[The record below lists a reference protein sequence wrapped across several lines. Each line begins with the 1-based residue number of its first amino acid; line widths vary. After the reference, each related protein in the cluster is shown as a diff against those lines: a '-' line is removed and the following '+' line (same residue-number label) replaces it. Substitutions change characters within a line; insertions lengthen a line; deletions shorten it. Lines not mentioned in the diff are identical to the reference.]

1 MKKASLYAVV
11 PAAGIGTRMGAD
23 RPKQYLMLQGK
34 TILEHTLEQLLQ
46 FSSIKKIVLPVSKND
61 TFLAKLSIASH
72 ESIMQ
77 CEGGKER
84 FHSVLNGLKALL
96 NIGAQPHDWVMV
108 HDVARPCIRQQ
119 DLENLYQNVN
129 DQGVI
134 LGVQVRDTM
143 KRTDDHG
150 QVLSTVSRDN
160 LWHALTPQ
168 LAPLGVLL
176 DAIEK
181 AVNDGVQVTDEASA
195 LEHSGCSPKMLA
207 GHPSNIKVTHPDDL
221 QLADAFLSMNALL
234 CASPASDLPTRNT

>member
-34 TILEHTLEQLLQ
+34 TILEHTLEQLLL
-46 FSSIKKIVLPVSKND
+46 FSPIEKIILPVSKND
-61 TFLAKLSIASH
+61 TFLSKLNIGNH
-72 ESIMQ
+72 ENIIQ
-77 CEGGKER
+77 CDGGEER
-84 FHSVLNGLKALL
+84 YHSVLNGLQTLL
-96 NIGAQPHDWVMV
+96 NIGAQRQDWVMV

-119 DLENLYQNVN
+119 DLTNLYQNVN

-143 KRTDDHG
+143 KRTDDNG
-150 QVLSTVSRDN
+150 QVLSTVARVN

-195 LEHSGCSPKMLA
+195 LEHSGYSPKMLA

-221 QLADAFLSMNALL
+221 QLADAFLLMNAQL
-234 CASPASDLPTRNT
+234 CASPAFETPTRNT

>member
-1 MKKASLYAVV
+1 MKKVSLYAVV

-34 TILEHTLEQLLQ
+34 TILEHTLGQLLQ
-46 FSSIKKIVLPVSKND
+46 FSPIEKIILPVSKND
-61 TFLAKLSIASH
+61 TFLSTLSIGNH
-72 ESIMQ
+72 ENIMQ
-77 CEGGKER
+77 CDGGDER
-84 FHSVLNGLKALL
+84 YHSVLNGLKTLL
-96 NIGAQPHDWVMV
+96 NIGAQRHDWVMV

-119 DLENLYQNVN
+119 DLKNLYQNVN
-129 DQGVI
+129 GHGVI

-143 KRTDDHG
+143 KRTDDNG
-150 QVLSTVSRDN
+150 QVLSTVARDN

-195 LEHSGCSPKMLA
+195 LEHSGYSPKMLV

-221 QLADAFLSMNALL
+221 QLADAFLTMNAQL
-234 CASPASDLPTRNT
+234 CASPAPDSPTRNT

>member
-46 FSSIKKIVLPVSKND
+46 FSPIEKIVLPVSIND
-61 TFLAKLSIASH
+61 TFLSKLSIGNH
-72 ESIMQ
+72 EKIIQ
-77 CEGGKER
+77 CDGGEER
-84 FHSVLNGLKALL
+84 YHSVLNGLNTLL
-96 NIGAQPHDWVMV
+96 NIGAQRQDWVMV

-119 DLENLYQNVN
+119 DLENLYQNV
-129 DQGVI
+129 DEQGVI

-143 KRTDDHG
+143 KRTDDNE
-150 QVLSTVSRDN
+150 QVLSTVARVN

-195 LEHSGCSPKMLA
+195 LEHSGYSPKMLA

-221 QLADAFLSMNALL
+221 QLADAFLSMNAQV
-234 CASPASDLPTRNT
+234 CASPASETPTRNT

>member
-46 FSSIKKIVLPVSKND
+46 FSSIKKVVLPVSKND
-61 TFLAKLSIASH
+61 NFLAKLSIAGH
-72 ESIMQ
+72 ENIVQ
-77 CEGGKER
+77 CDGGKER
-84 FHSVLNGLKALL
+84 YHSVLNGLKALL

-119 DLENLYQNVN
+119 DLENLYGNVS

-150 QVLSTVSRDN
+150 QVLSTVSREN

-176 DAIEK
+176 NAIEK
-181 AVNDGVQVTDEASA
+181 AVNDGVSVTDEASA
-195 LEHSGCSPKMLA
+195 LEYSGHSPKMLA

-221 QLADAFLSMNALL
+221 QLADAFLSMNAQL
-234 CASPASDLPTRNT
+234 CASLAPDLPTRNT

>member
-46 FSSIKKIVLPVSKND
+46 FSSIKKVALPVSKND
-61 TFLAKLSIASH
+61 NFLAKLSIAGH
-72 ESIMQ
+72 ENIVQ
-77 CEGGKER
+77 CDGGKER
-84 FHSVLNGLKALL
+84 YHSVLNGLKALL

-119 DLENLYQNVN
+119 DLENLYGNVS

-150 QVLSTVSRDN
+150 QVLSTVSREN

-176 DAIEK
+176 NAIEK
-181 AVNDGVQVTDEASA
+181 AVNDGVSVTDEASA
-195 LEHSGCSPKMLA
+195 LEYSGHSPKMLA

-221 QLADAFLSMNALL
+221 QLADAFLSMNAQL
-234 CASPASDLPTRNT
+234 CASLAPDLPTRNT